1 MKQNSWTTRCTQNE
15 AESARETLIW
25 VESVTEKE
33 TGNAQPG
40 ACVDV
45 LPRCWL
51 SLDCMTACLHQSK
64 FEMSLL
70 LYPETMLSFLWSDIH
85 KPYQSLLITA
95 INYCLRRP
103 LTLLSDATVAGLL
116 VKRCLRSK
124 CWNFVPWWRVTT
136 LIWVIALH
144 QYGIS
149 VGSFF
154 RRRFAGKP
162 ATEASLNVGSFLRL
176 HYHCSR
182 HNDASFKLYLLLLL
196 WSQVYYQSESQML
209 WSYSVSRNKLSHS
222 TNFHSLCV
230 KTAQLHLIFYKV
242 DFFVCKM
249 IVPVSFIH

>member
-1 MKQNSWTTRCTQNE
+1 MYLVIHKSNFNNYKIVKNTSSMKQNSWTTHCTQNE

-25 VESVTEKE
+25 LESVTEKE

-85 KPYQSLLITA
+85 KPYQSVLITA

-103 LTLLSDATVAGLL
+103 LTLLSDATVAGFL

-124 CWNFVPWWRVTT
+124 CWNFIPWWRVTT
-136 LIWVIALH
+136 LI
-144 QYGIS
+144 
-149 VGSFF
+149 
-154 RRRFAGKP
+154 
-162 ATEASLNVGSFLRL
+162 
-176 HYHCSR
+176 
-182 HNDASFKLYLLLLL
+182 
-196 WSQVYYQSESQML
+196 
-209 WSYSVSRNKLSHS
+209 
-222 TNFHSLCV
+222 
-230 KTAQLHLIFYKV
+230 
-242 DFFVCKM
+242 
-249 IVPVSFIH
+249 

>member
-1 MKQNSWTTRCTQNE
+1 
-15 AESARETLIW
+15 
-25 VESVTEKE
+25 
-33 TGNAQPG
+33 
-40 ACVDV
+40 
-45 LPRCWL
+45 
-51 SLDCMTACLHQSK
+51 MTACLHQSK

-103 LTLLSDATVAGLL
+103 LTLLSDATVAGFL

-124 CWNFVPWWRVTT
+124 CWNFIPWWRVTT

-176 HYHCSR
+176 HYYCSR
-182 HNDASFKLYLLLLL
+182 HN
-196 WSQVYYQSESQML
+196 E
-209 WSYSVSRNKLSHS
+209 
-222 TNFHSLCV
+222 HSLNCISSYYCGLRFTTNQSHKCFEVTVYLETNWAIQQIFTVCV
-230 KTAQLHLIFYKV
+230 
-242 DFFVCKM
+242 
-249 IVPVSFIH
+249 